1 MKALRI
7 ATILLIVVSLFVI
20 TANAVEFT
28 PSVEFKDAPEIVNP
42 ADPDDPKA
50 NEDELEITPVG
61 RLGDEDIDED
71 IKENLTDAKNDLE
84 GNDDWEDI
92 LDNFEDIWNEAT
104 DGAPIE
110 HAIVSDI
117 IDVRYKEDPDHD
129 GTVTIVFDM
138 KLQGLDSDDL
148 FVIIAK
154 PEGGV
159 WAAVDYTISEDGIV
173 TITVG
178 NKSVFAIIRDKSAM
192 PDIGP
197 DGPATGVSPYF
208 APAIAGMVFFGA
220 AAAVCVSKVVKRTER

>member
-1 MKALRI
+1 MKTLRI
-7 ATILLIVVSLFVI
+7 ATILLIVVSLFVMA
-20 TANAVEFT
+20 ANAVEFT
-28 PSVEFKDAPEIVNP
+28 PSVEFKDGPEIVDP
-42 ADPDDPKA
+42 TDPDDPKA
-50 NEDELEITPVG
+50 SEDELYITPVG
-61 RLGDEDIDED
+61 RRDDEDLDED

-92 LDNFEDIWNEAT
+92 LDDFEDIWNEAT

-117 IDVRYKEDPDHD
+117 IDVRYKEDPDQD

-138 KLQGLDSDDL
+138 KIQGLDSDDL

-159 WAAVDYTISEDGIV
+159 WTAVEYTISEDGII
-173 TITVG
+173 TITVD

-208 APAIAGMVFFGA
+208 APAIAGIVFFGA
-220 AAAVCVSKVVKRTER
+220 AAVLCVKKIAKRTER